1 MIQLTSRISL
11 GRHVNLTV
19 GDFLLK
25 LLNIAGQIYEP
36 LLQVLGSRIPEGL
49 FDTPLHRHPHSKIAA
64 HKLAGSGQFTHCELC
79 KLPSCPVNVLY
90 GRLFACVYFFV
101 RNVKGLTGEKFGVG
115 SVSWFDFELKLWEPQ
130 RQ

>member
-1 MIQLTSRISL
+1 M
-11 GRHVNLTV
+11 NLTV

-36 LLQVLGSRIPEGL
+36 LLQILGSRIPAGL
-49 FDTPLHRHPHSKIAA
+49 SETPLHRHPHSKVAA
-64 HKLAGSGQFTHCELC
+64 QQLASSGQFNHCELC
-79 KLPSCPVNVLY
+79 KMPSCPVNVLY

-115 SVSWFDFELKLWEPQ
+115 SVSLINYVYE
-130 RQ
+130 R